1 MLAPWLTSGSSLV
14 APTTSSGGTVG
25 PDSCPSFDD
34 ERFAY
39 QAAVI
44 SLAVLLFVTLLWALV
59 ATFGHERVRKAW
71 ENRPGW
77 VDRAIDWF
85 CKQVIARIRE
95 RFEHPDPRQ
104 AAGDA
109 AARRQTGS
117 SSRMPDQS
125 VRRKAKNPG
134 DGQDGCNTSALIHL
148 GSSSQL
154 PSAEASGNGSSSNCT
169 PATGDTTVLMGSGDS
184 TGASLTDDDDDNQKM
199 GEAAAFPAQPP
210 RTSTPAP
217 GSTKA
222 DGNDGDD
229 DDDEDLDSIRVVGSD
244 ERDPDQP
251 PARYYTSEHNKHLL
265 SLGVFL
271 SWVLI
276 AAFKISLG
284 NKRPRRLIRT
294 VSIIK

>member
-1 MLAPWLTSGSSLV
+1 M
-14 APTTSSGGTVG
+14 
-25 PDSCPSFDD
+25 
-34 ERFAY
+34 
-39 QAAVI
+39 
-44 SLAVLLFVTLLWALV
+44 
-59 ATFGHERVRKAW
+59 
-71 ENRPGW
+71 
-77 VDRAIDWF
+77 
-85 CKQVIARIRE
+85 
-95 RFEHPDPRQ
+95 
-104 AAGDA
+104 
-109 AARRQTGS
+109 
-117 SSRMPDQS
+117 
-125 VRRKAKNPG
+125 
-134 DGQDGCNTSALIHL
+134 
-148 GSSSQL
+148 
-154 PSAEASGNGSSSNCT
+154 
-169 PATGDTTVLMGSGDS
+169 
-184 TGASLTDDDDDNQKM
+184 TDDDDDNQKM

-217 GSTKA
+217 GSTKV
-222 DGNDGDD
+222 DGNDGD

>member
-95 RFEHPDPRQ
+95 RFDHPDPRQ

-134 DGQDGCNTSALIHL
+134 DGQDGCNISALIHL

-154 PSAEASGNGSSSNCT
+154 PSAEASGNGSSDCT
-169 PATGDTTVLMGSGDS
+169 PATGDTTVLMGNSDS
-184 TGASLTDDDDDNQKM
+184 TGASLTDDDDNQKM
-199 GEAAAFPAQPP
+199 GEAAAYPAP

-217 GSTKA
+217 GSTKF
-222 DGNDGDD
+222 DDNDDGDD
-229 DDDEDLDSIRVVGSD
+229 DDLDTIRVVGSD

-251 PARYYTSEHNKHLL
+251 PARYYTFEHN
-265 SLGVFL
+265 
-271 SWVLI
+271 
-276 AAFKISLG
+276 
-284 NKRPRRLIRT
+284 
-294 VSIIK
+294 

>member
-154 PSAEASGNGSSSNCT
+154 PSAEASGNGSSSDCT

-184 TGASLTDDDDDNQKM
+184 TGASLTDDDDNQKM
-199 GEAAAFPAQPP
+199 GEAAAYPAP

-217 GSTKA
+217 GSTKV
-222 DGNDGDD
+222 DD
-229 DDDEDLDSIRVVGSD
+229 DDDDDDDDGAEDDLDSIRVVGSD

-251 PARYYTSEHNKHLL
+251 PARINTSEHNKHLF

>member
-1 MLAPWLTSGSSLV
+1 
-14 APTTSSGGTVG
+14 
-25 PDSCPSFDD
+25 
-34 ERFAY
+34 
-39 QAAVI
+39 
-44 SLAVLLFVTLLWALV
+44 
-59 ATFGHERVRKAW
+59 
-71 ENRPGW
+71 
-77 VDRAIDWF
+77 
-85 CKQVIARIRE
+85 
-95 RFEHPDPRQ
+95 
-104 AAGDA
+104 
-109 AARRQTGS
+109 
-117 SSRMPDQS
+117 MPDQS

-154 PSAEASGNGSSSNCT
+154 PSAEASGNGSSSDCT

-184 TGASLTDDDDDNQKM
+184 TGASLTDDDDNQKM
-199 GEAAAFPAQPP
+199 GEAAAYPAP

-217 GSTKA
+217 GSTKV
-222 DGNDGDD
+222 DD
-229 DDDEDLDSIRVVGSD
+229 DDDDDDDGAEDDLDSIRVVGSD
-244 ERDPDQP
+244 ERDPVQP
-251 PARYYTSEHNKHLL
+251 PARMNTSEHNKHLF

>member
-1 MLAPWLTSGSSLV
+1 
-14 APTTSSGGTVG
+14 
-25 PDSCPSFDD
+25 
-34 ERFAY
+34 
-39 QAAVI
+39 
-44 SLAVLLFVTLLWALV
+44 
-59 ATFGHERVRKAW
+59 
-71 ENRPGW
+71 
-77 VDRAIDWF
+77 
-85 CKQVIARIRE
+85 
-95 RFEHPDPRQ
+95 
-104 AAGDA
+104 
-109 AARRQTGS
+109 
-117 SSRMPDQS
+117 MPDQS

-217 GSTKA
+217 GSTKV
-222 DGNDGDD
+222 DGNDGD

-251 PARYYTSEHNKHLL
+251 PARYYTSEHNKHLF

-271 SWVLI
+271 LSVLRSGLSI
-276 AAFKISLG
+276 ASN
-284 NKRPRRLIRT
+284 NKRPRRLNRT
-294 VSIIK
+294 VLIFSSPLEIPKSSFFSRLGVFSPQESFFRWFSISF

>member
-154 PSAEASGNGSSSNCT
+154 PSAEASGNGSSSDCT

-217 GSTKA
+217 GSTKV
-222 DGNDGDD
+222 DGNDD

-251 PARYYTSEHNKHLL
+251 PARYYTFEHN
-265 SLGVFL
+265 
-271 SWVLI
+271 
-276 AAFKISLG
+276 
-284 NKRPRRLIRT
+284 
-294 VSIIK
+294 

>member
-95 RFEHPDPRQ
+95 RFDHPDPRQ

-154 PSAEASGNGSSSNCT
+154 PSAEASGNGSSSDCT
-169 PATGDTTVLMGSGDS
+169 PATGDTTVLMGNSDS
-184 TGASLTDDDDDNQKM
+184 TGASLTDDDDNQKM
-199 GEAAAFPAQPP
+199 GEAAAFPAEPP

-217 GSTKA
+217 GSTKV
-222 DGNDGDD
+222 DGDD
-229 DDDEDLDSIRVVGSD
+229 DDDDDDGDDEDLDSIRVVGSD

-251 PARYYTSEHNKHLL
+251 PARYYTFEHN
-265 SLGVFL
+265 
-271 SWVLI
+271 
-276 AAFKISLG
+276 
-284 NKRPRRLIRT
+284 
-294 VSIIK
+294 